1 MEARVM
7 RILIGYN
14 GTDAAKAAM
23 ADLATAGL
31 PEGTEALIM
40 TVAELCARPENPEE
54 ARRLASEALELMRNR
69 FPKWLIA
76 AETASGSAGRELLA
90 KAETFH
96 PDMIVVGEGRQSNR
110 EHTMFLGQVSN
121 LVLTEADCTVRISR
135 EHEKVTDRGPQ
146 LLIGYDGSPGAE
158 AAVNLIA
165 QRSWPQG
172 TSATLLAVADSGV
185 VGSIGRFVPQM
196 KDAVIETKF
205 VSQWGHTLA
214 AEALAT
220 LTEAGIKASVEI
232 VMGNAKTTIV
242 DRADSLNADCIFV
255 GPHCAGNSFE
265 RFLLGS
271 VSSTVAARAHCT
283 VEVVRAPHS

>member
-1 MEARVM
+1 M

-14 GTDAAKAAM
+14 GTEAAKAAM
-23 ADLATAGL
+23 ADLALAGL
-31 PEGTEALIM
+31 PDGTEALIM
-40 TVAELCARPENPEE
+40 TIAEVCARPDSPDE

-76 AETASGSAGRELLA
+76 AETANGSAGRELLA

-110 EHTMFLGQVSN
+110 DHTMFLGQVSN
-121 LVLTEADCTVRISR
+121 LVLTEAECTVRISR
-135 EHEKVTDRGPQ
+135 EHESIIDRGPR

-165 QRSWPQG
+165 ERSWPSG
-172 TSATLLAVADSGV
+172 TTATLLAVADSGV

-220 LTEAGIKASVEI
+220 LTDAGIEASVEI

-283 VEVVRAPHS
+283 VEVVRASQP

>member
-1 MEARVM
+1 M

-14 GTDAAKAAM
+14 GTEAAKTAI
-23 ADLATAGL
+23 ADLEMAGL
-31 PEGTEALIM
+31 PDETEALIM
-40 TVAELCARPENPEE
+40 TVAEICARPDNPEE

-69 FPKWLIA
+69 FPTWLIA
-76 AETASGSAGRELLA
+76 AETANGSAGRELLA

-110 EHTMFLGQVSN
+110 DHSMFLGQVSN
-121 LVLTEADCTVRISR
+121 LVLTEAECTVRISR
-135 EHEKVTDRGPQ
+135 EHEHVTDRAPQ

-165 QRSWPQG
+165 QRSWPTG
-172 TSATLLAVADSGV
+172 TTATLLAVADSGV

-220 LTEAGIKASVEI
+220 LTEAGIKSSVEI
-232 VMGNAKTTIV
+232 VMGNPKTTIV
-242 DRADSLNADCIFV
+242 ERADSLNADCIFV

-283 VEVVRAPHS
+283 VEVVRASHP

>member
-1 MEARVM
+1 M

-14 GTDAAKAAM
+14 GTDAARAAI
-23 ADLATAGL
+23 ADLEMAGL
-31 PEGTEALIM
+31 PDGTEALIM
-40 TVAELCARPENPEE
+40 TVAELCARPETPEE

-69 FPKWLIA
+69 FPTWMIA
-76 AETASGSAGRELLA
+76 AETANGSAGRELLA

-110 EHTMFLGQVSN
+110 DHTMFLGQVSN
-121 LVLTEADCTVRISR
+121 LVLTEAECTVRISR
-135 EHEKVTDRGPQ
+135 EREHSSGRGAR
-146 LLIGYDGSPGAE
+146 LLLGYDGSPGAE
-158 AAVNLIA
+158 AAVNAIA
-165 QRSWPQG
+165 QRNWPKA
-172 TSATLLAVADSGV
+172 TTATLLAVADSGV

-205 VSQWGHTLA
+205 VSQWGQTLA

-220 LTEAGIKASVEI
+220 LTDAGLTASVEI
-232 VMGNAKTTIV
+232 VMGNAKTAIV

-271 VSSTVAARAHCT
+271 VSSTVAARAHCS
-283 VEVVRAPHS
+283 VEVVRASQP